1 VRKLALM
8 KILAIYGSLGIGVLA
23 VEAAISANQQVW
35 VFPLA
40 LLFVAV
46 AWLWGLKDA

>member
-1 VRKLALM
+1 M

-23 VEAAISANQQVW
+23 VEAAISANQQVC

-40 LLFVAV
+40 LLFVVAV
-46 AWLWGLKDA
+46 WLWAVKDA